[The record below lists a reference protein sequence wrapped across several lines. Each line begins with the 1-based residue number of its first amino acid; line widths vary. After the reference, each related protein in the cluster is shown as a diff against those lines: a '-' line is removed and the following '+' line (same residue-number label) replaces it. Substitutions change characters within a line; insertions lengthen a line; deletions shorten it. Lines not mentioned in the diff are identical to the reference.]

1 MQSWNGTQPS
11 TLFMP
16 LEVGFIETVA
26 IRKVW
31 RTENADFTPWLQSHI
46 GELDKVLGLG
56 LSAPQREV
64 GAGAFSIDLVAE
76 TNFGDVVIENQFGKS
91 DHRHLGQLV
100 TYLSHREVQRAI
112 WIVEEAR
119 PEHVKAV
126 ETLNDCGVAQ
136 IWMVTVRTIR
146 IGGPPVAPLFTVV
159 AEPSEDAMTKG
170 RTDPDLKPAQR
181 QSRDFMAALFAQAR
195 DEGIDSPFKNLKP
208 DYIGLQDTPARGSGL
223 VYRVAVNRR
232 ESRVV
237 LTNKKDRWAGALAV
251 LLENRQRIDEAFAAG
266 DLPDPLEWTEEVTA
280 GRWVIRYGVD
290 VNYKDEPDRTKMLEL
305 NRASAQMKRVFDP
318 YVRGLDPRLEEDS
331 SEPSTEVLNGGGR

>member
-1 MQSWNGTQPS
+1 M
-11 TLFMP
+11 
-16 LEVGFIETVA
+16 A

-31 RTENADFTPWLQSHI
+31 TTENADFTPWLQSHI

-56 LSAPQREV
+56 LSDPQREV

-76 TNFGDVVIENQFGKS
+76 TNFGDVVIENQFGRS

-112 WIVEEAR
+112 WVVEEAR

-126 ETLNDCGVAQ
+126 ETLNDRGVGQ
-136 IWMVTVRTIR
+136 VWMVTVRTIR
-146 IGGPPVAPLFTVV
+146 IGDSPAALLFTVV

-170 RTDPDLKPAQR
+170 TTDPDLTPAQR

-208 DYIGLQDTPARGSGL
+208 DYIGLQDTPARGSGI
-223 VYRVAVNRR
+223 VYRVAVNRH

-237 LTNKKDRWAGALAV
+237 LTNTKGRWTGALAV
-251 LLENRQRIDEAFAAG
+251 LLENRQRIDEAFAVA
-266 DLPDPLEWTEEVTA
+266 DLPQPLEWTEEVTA
-280 GRWVIRYGVD
+280 GRWVIRYRVD
-290 VNYKDEPDRTKMLEL
+290 VNYQDEPDRTKMLEL
-305 NRASAQMKRVFDP
+305 SRASAQMKHVFDP
-318 YVRGLDPRLEEDS
+318 YVRELDPQLEEDS
-331 SEPSTEVLNGGGR
+331 SEPSSQAVEVH

>member
-1 MQSWNGTQPS
+1 
-11 TLFMP
+11 MP

-31 RTENADFTPWLQSHI
+31 PTENAGFTPWLQSHI

-56 LSAPQREV
+56 LSDPQREV

-76 TNFGDVVIENQFGKS
+76 TNFGDVVIENQFGRS

-100 TYLSHREVQRAI
+100 TYFSHREVQRAI

-126 ETLNDCGVAQ
+126 ETLNDRGVGQ

-146 IGGPPVAPLFTVV
+146 IGDSPAAPLFTVV

-170 RTDPDLKPAQR
+170 RTDPDLTPAQR
-181 QSRDFMAALFAQAR
+181 QTRDFMAALFAQAR

-208 DYIGLQDTPARGSGL
+208 DYIGSQDTPARGSWL
-223 VYRVAVNRR
+223 VYRVAVNRH

-237 LTNKKDRWAGALAV
+237 LTNTKGRWTAVLAV
-251 LLENRQRIDEAFAAG
+251 LLENRQRIDEAFAAA
-266 DLPDPLEWTEEVTA
+266 DLPQPLEWTEEVTA
-280 GRWVIRYGVD
+280 GRWVIPLPGRRQLPGRARQD
-290 VNYKDEPDRTKMLEL
+290 QDARTQPSFGPDE
-305 NRASAQMKRVFDP
+305 ARV
-318 YVRGLDPRLEEDS
+318 
-331 SEPSTEVLNGGGR
+331 

>member
-1 MQSWNGTQPS
+1 
-11 TLFMP
+11 MP

-31 RTENADFTPWLQSHI
+31 PTESADFTPWLQAHI

-126 ETLNDCGVAQ
+126 ETLNGRGVGQ

-146 IGGPPVAPLFTVV
+146 IGDSPIAAPLFAVV
-159 AEPSEDAMTKG
+159 AEPSEDAMTTE
-170 RTDPDLKPAQR
+170 RTDPDLTPAQR
-181 QSRDFMAALFAQAR
+181 QSRDFLAALFAQAR
-195 DEGIDSPFKNLKP
+195 DEEIDSPFKNLKP
-208 DYIGLQDTPARGSGL
+208 AYMGLQDTPARGAGL

-237 LTNKKDRWAGALAV
+237 LTNTRGRWTRALAV
-251 LLENRQRIDEAFAAG
+251 LLEDRPGIDRDFAAAA
-266 DLPDPLEWTEEVTA
+266 LPQPLGWTENVTA

-290 VNYKDEPDRTKMLEL
+290 VGYQDEPDRTKMLEL
-305 NRASAQMKRVFDP
+305 NRASEQMKRVFDP
-318 YVRGLDPRLEEDS
+318 YVRGLDPQLEEDS
-331 SEPSTEVLNGGGR
+331 SEPSTDVLNGGEQ

>member
-1 MQSWNGTQPS
+1 
-11 TLFMP
+11 MP

-31 RTENADFTPWLQSHI
+31 RTENSDFTPWLQSHI

-136 IWMVTVRTIR
+136 IWMVTVQTIR
-146 IGGPPVAPLFTVV
+146 ICGSPAAPLFTVV

-170 RTDPDLKPAQR
+170 RTDRDLTPAQR

-223 VYRVAVNRR
+223 VYRVAVNLR

-237 LTNKKDRWAGALAV
+237 LTNKKGRWTGALAV
-251 LLENRQRIDEAFAAG
+251 LLEDRQRIDEAFAAR
-266 DLPDPLEWTEEVTA
+266 DLPQPLEWTKKVTA
-280 GRWVIRYGVD
+280 GRWVIRYRVD
-290 VNYKDEPDRTKMLEL
+290 VNYKDKPDRTKMLEL

-331 SEPSTEVLNGGGR
+331 SESSTEVLNGGGQ